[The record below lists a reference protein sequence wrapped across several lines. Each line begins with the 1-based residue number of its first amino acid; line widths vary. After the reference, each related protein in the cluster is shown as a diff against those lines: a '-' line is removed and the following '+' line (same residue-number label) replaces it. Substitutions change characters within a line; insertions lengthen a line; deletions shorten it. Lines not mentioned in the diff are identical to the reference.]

1 MVIVEGESSSF
12 KERLRTRCRCVSLFS
27 VISAVM
33 LLLQLGACSDSGS
46 NSADDSF
53 PVVVFSDMHFDPF
66 YDPSLFEAL
75 NAADVGQWESIFR
88 TSGITAPSPWG
99 SDTNYPLLTL
109 ALSSIRQNLG
119 ASPLIIFTGDI
130 LGHGLPIQF
139 YEKTKGN
146 PLNPADAAAMK
157 AFLRKTLAFA
167 MRQVRA
173 SAGNIP
179 VMFVLGNSDSYSDI
193 EPPDSSFFSDTAELY
208 YAEFVS
214 GSADHQTFITDF
226 TKGGYYAAEPAGM
239 NVMVI
244 GLNTY
249 EFSPL
254 FKDKYAEAVS
264 AQLNWLDLTL
274 ASARARGKKV
284 WLLMHVPP
292 GADKSSTA
300 KSVDAGGHISAA
312 TMMWN
317 QTYQES
323 FLQVLSKYPGL
334 ITHTLTA
341 HTHMDE
347 YRIMSP
353 GNVAATTPSIAPY
366 FGNNPAFKVFTFSL
380 ATWKATDFTSLNYDL
395 ATTPGQFSRYYTF
408 STAYLMEGYLNDS
421 FLKLYPQLVA
431 ENAKQQ
437 LYRGSYFSGH
447 NNFDP
452 VGSELS
458 PITDKTWPV
467 YWCGI
472 GHMDEQGLIDCVNS
486 Y

>member
-1 MVIVEGESSSF
+1 M
-12 KERLRTRCRCVSLFS
+12 
-27 VISAVM
+27 
-33 LLLQLGACSDSGS
+33 QQ
-46 NSADDSF
+46 
-53 PVVVFSDMHFDPF
+53 
-66 YDPSLFEAL
+66 
-75 NAADVGQWESIFR
+75 ADVSQWESIFR
-88 TSGITAPSPWG
+88 SSTIAGPSSWG

-139 YEKTKGN
+139 YEKTGGN
-146 PLNPADAAAMK
+146 PLNPADVAAMK
-157 AFLRKTLAFA
+157 AFLRKTAAFV
-167 MRQVRA
+167 MQQVRA
-173 SAGNIP
+173 SAGSIP
-179 VMFVLGNSDSYSDI
+179 VMFVLGNSDSYSVI

-208 YAEFVS
+208 YTEFVS
-214 GSADHQTFITDF
+214 GATDHQTFLDTF
-226 TKGGYYAAEPAGM
+226 TSGGYYAAEPAGT

-244 GLNTY
+244 GLNTF
-249 EFSPL
+249 EFSP
-254 FKDKYAEAVS
+254 FFGNAYATAVA
-264 AQLNWLDLTL
+264 AQLSWFDTTL
-274 ASARARGKKV
+274 ASAQARGKKV

-292 GADKSSTA
+292 GADKYSTA
-300 KSVDAGGHISAA
+300 QSVDSNGHIITA

-317 QTYQES
+317 QDYQTS
-323 FLQVLSKYPGL
+323 FLQILSKYPGL

-353 GNVAATTPSIAPY
+353 GNVAVTTPSIAPY

-380 ATWKATDFTSLNYDL
+380 ATSKATDYTSVNYDL
-395 ATTPGQFSRYYTF
+395 ATTPEQFNRFYTF

-421 FLKLYPQLVA
+421 FLQLYPELAAQ
-431 ENAKQQ
+431 NAKQQ
-437 LYRGSYFSGH
+437 LYRGNYFSGH
-447 NNFDP
+447 NYTVP
-452 VGSELS
+452 VGNEFY
-458 PITDKTWPV
+458 PMTDKTWPV